1 MKRFLGSLTALAMAL
16 GVAQSLDAQAR
27 LGKIKGVILETQRRT
42 PIEGARITLVGTDK
56 AITTD
61 ARGEFLFDELEPG
74 RYVIQATA
82 IGYAILNSPLILKE
96 RETLEIEFEA
106 EAEAVRLPELSV
118 EEKANHGPMDWL
130 RRKSE
135 GRGRYITRDDIEA
148 RHAATVPDALRTL
161 AGVRIECRTLTVCQV
176 RMARSQRNCG
186 PGYFMDG
193 IPTDPAALYLTPV
206 NEIEGIE
213 VYSGPSETPP
223 ELEGYQSHCG
233 VIVLWTRTP
242 PPRRPKE
249 KKPKKPKGEP
259 ATVPDSTKA
268 DTTRAP
274 SSTGAL
280 RSPRALPPTEPSPR
294 MRDSF
299 RGG

>member
-1 MKRFLGSLTALAMAL
+1 MKPRWASLRTLLLWLGLASPAM
-16 GVAQSLDAQAR
+16 AQAR
-27 LGKIKGVILETQRRT
+27 LGRIKGVILETQRRT
-42 PIEGARITLVGTDK
+42 PIEGARISLVGTPK

-74 RYVIQATA
+74 RYIIQAAA

-118 EEKANHGPMDWL
+118 EEKANNGPMDWL
-130 RRKSE
+130 RRKTE
-135 GRGRYITRDDIEA
+135 GRGRYITKEDIEA
-148 RHAATVPDALRTL
+148 RRAATVPDALRTL
-161 AGVRIECRTLTVCQV
+161 AGVRIECRTSIVCQV
-176 RMARSQRNCG
+176 RMARSPRNCG

-193 IPTDPAALYLTPV
+193 IPTDPAAVYLTPV

-223 ELEGYQSHCG
+223 ELEGVASRCG

-249 KKPKKPKGEP
+249 KKPKKPKDPPKE
-259 ATVPDSTKA
+259 VPDSAKA
-268 DTTRAP
+268 DTTHKAV
-274 SSTGAL
+274 SSIWT
-280 RSPRALPPTEPSPR
+280 
-294 MRDSF
+294 
-299 RGG
+299 